1 MGMGKERVDKI
12 LASQNVGSRS
22 EVKEMIKEGRIRAD
36 GQTVKRPEE
45 KYDPETVCF
54 SVDGKQV
61 QVRRFLY
68 IMMNKPKGVLSASE
82 DRFAKTVIDLLPQEL
97 RRRDLFPAGRL
108 DKDTEGLILITDD
121 GELAH
126 KMLSPKHH
134 VYKLYEAQC
143 DRILT
148 EKDVRAF
155 AEGITEGGDTFL
167 PAELKLIGERK
178 ALVEV
183 CEGKFHQ
190 IKRMFHA
197 CGAEVTELKRLRI
210 GGVTLDETLRP
221 GESRLMEKDETA
233 LLLSRKH
240 GI

>member
-1 MGMGKERVDKI
+1 MADSGLFNMIYNPDVLTC
-12 LASQNVGSRS
+12 LANLSND
-22 EVKEMIKEGRIRAD
+22 EVFTPPDVANQM
-36 GQTVKRPEE
+36 
-45 KYDPETVCF
+45 
-54 SVDGKQV
+54 
-61 QVRRFLY
+61 L
-68 IMMNKPKGVLSASE
+68 
-82 DRFAKTVIDLLPQEL
+82 DLLPQEL

-148 EKDVRAF
+148 EEDVRAF